1 MTAEEIVKAKEE
13 LRQELGNDEADLD
26 KIETKI
32 NEIEAEERKLEEAK
46 IVAEDEARKLQ
57 EAQEIEERKA
67 QQEADERRKVAEA
80 IEKRELNANKLDD
93 KKEERKM
100 SFTIESPEY
109 RSAWAKKMLNY
120 GEDKFT
126 EDEKR
131 ALGDAITTTATVFV
145 QATEDTQGINN
156 GGLFI
161 PTSVRNDILQ
171 LIYKTSP
178 FLADV
183 RKLEVAGNVDLPRLI
198 AADDAQWYV
207 EANPTVNEGIEWGRL
222 QLTGWELAKDVEV
235 TWKLEAMTP
244 ESFIQFIIEELGQK
258 MGKAL
263 ANAVLYGNGSS
274 KPTGAL
280 NGLVAVTSG
289 TDPIETCINTYKS
302 LSEDARIGAKCY
314 ISTDVNIAIAQ
325 MKDNSNKYQYLG
337 GKPVVSLFDLVV
349 DPYLSGND
357 ICVGNPRNYVLNT
370 VKGVELNKEVQ
381 IKPRRVIYGAYAI
394 YDGKPIPS
402 SFAKG
407 VWTPSAS
414 I

>member
-1 MTAEEIVKAKEE
+1 MTLEEIVKAKEE
-13 LRQELGNDEADLD
+13 LRKQLNSENVDLSA
-26 KIETKI
+26 IESKI
-32 NEIEAEERKLEEAK
+32 NELEAEERKLAEEKAL
-46 IVAEDEARKLQ
+46 EEEARKMKIAK
-57 EAQEIEERKA
+57 EEEERKA
-67 QQEADERRKVAEA
+67 NAEAEERRKVAEA
-80 IEKRELNANKLDD
+80 IAKRELNAKKVD
-93 KKEERKM
+93 KKGDKNM
-100 SFTIESPEY
+100 SNVFETPEY
-109 RSAWAKKMLNY
+109 RSAWAKKMLY
-120 GEDKFT
+120 FAEDKFT

-131 ALGDAITTTATVFV
+131 ALGDAITTTSTTFV
-145 QATEDTQGINN
+145 QSTEDTQGINN

-161 PTSVRNDILQ
+161 PTSVRNDILT

-198 AADDAQWYV
+198 AADDAQWYT
-207 EANPTVNEGIEWGRL
+207 ELTNTVNEGIEWGKL

-244 ESFIQFIIEELGQK
+244 DSFINFIIEELGQK

-263 ANAVLYGNGSS
+263 ATAVLYGNGSN

-302 LSEDARIGAKCY
+302 LGEDARIGAKCY

-337 GKPVVSLFDLVV
+337 GKPVVSLFELVV

-357 ICVGNPRNYVLNT
+357 VLVGNPRNYILNT
-370 VKGVELNKEVQ
+370 VKGVEMNKEIQ
-381 IKPRRVIYGAYAI
+381 TKPRRVIYSAYAI

-402 SFAKG
+402 AFAKG
-407 VWTPSAS
+407 VWTPATS

>member
-1 MTAEEIVKAKEE
+1 MTLEEIGKAKEE
-13 LRQELGNDEADLD
+13 LRQELAKEDADLD
-26 KIETKI
+26 SIETRTA
-32 NEIEAEERKLEEAK
+32 ELEAEERKLQEAK
-46 IVAEDEARKLQ
+46 LVEEEEARKLQ

-67 QQEADERRKVAEA
+67 QQEAEERRKVAEA
-80 IEKRELNANKLDD
+80 IEKRELNAKKLSD
-93 KKEERKM
+93 KEERKM
-100 SFTIESPEY
+100 SFTLESAEY
-109 RSAWAKKMLNY
+109 RSAWAKKMLNF

-131 ALGDAITTTATVFV
+131 ALGDAITTTATTFV
-145 QATEDTQGINN
+145 QSTEDTQGINN

-178 FLADV
+178 FLQDV

-207 EANPTVNEGIEWGRL
+207 ELTSTANEGIEFGRL

-244 ESFIQFIIEELGQK
+244 DSFINFIVEELGQK

-263 ANAVLYGNGSS
+263 ATAVLYGNGSS

-280 NGLVAVTSG
+280 NGLVGVTAG

-302 LSEDARIGAKCY
+302 LGEDARIGAKCY

-357 ICVGNPRNYVLNT
+357 ILVGNPRNYVLNT
-370 VKGVELNKEVQ
+370 VKGVSLGKDVQ
-381 IKPRRVIYGAYAI
+381 IKPRRVVYGAYAI